1 MALKDLR
8 FFGGKA
14 ADIET
19 EAHVLAQR
27 LPALLIEARRVAH
40 TVSHGIHGRR
50 RSGPGETFWQF
61 RRFEKSDSAGVIDWR
76 RSAASDTL
84 YVREREW
91 EAAHTIWLW
100 PDMSSSMAF
109 CSHLA
114 PAPKIERSLVLTL
127 ALGELLAQ
135 AGEKIGIIGILPPT
149 AQRNAV
155 NRAAEAIV
163 QPVRAHED
171 LPSLPPP
178 AHLGRF
184 SECLLFS
191 DFLQPIDRIES
202 DLHRLADQGVNGHM
216 VQILDPAEESLPYE
230 GRTEFLSSDGDL
242 RVLAGRAESLRERYQ
257 ERMHAHQLALKD
269 LARRLEWSFLRHHT
283 GHPPEHAL
291 LAIHN
296 RLAGLEMSFR
306 YRPSQEKGPSADII
320 ALAPQTKRDGV

>member
-8 FFGGKA
+8 FFGGRA

-19 EAHVLAQR
+19 EAHALAQR

-40 TVSHGIHGRR
+40 TVTHGTHGRR

-100 PDMSSSMAF
+100 PDLSPSMEF

-114 PAPKIERSLVLTL
+114 SVQKIERALVLTL
-127 ALGELLAQ
+127 ALGELMVQ
-135 AGEKIGIIGILPPT
+135 AGEKIGLIGMLPPT
-149 AQRNAV
+149 AQRSAV

-163 QPVRAHED
+163 QHVKAHETS
-171 LPSLPPP
+171 PPLPPP
-178 AHLGRF
+178 ARLGRF
-184 SECLLFS
+184 SECLILS
-191 DFLQPIDRIES
+191 DFLQPIDQIES
-202 DLHRLADQGVNGHM
+202 DLHRLADQGVSGHM
-216 VQILDPAEESLPYE
+216 VQILDPAEETLPYE
-230 GRTEFLSSDGDL
+230 GRTEFLSSDGDV

-257 ERMHAHQLALKD
+257 ERMRAHQLALKD
-269 LARRLEWSFLRHHT
+269 LAGRLEWTFLRHHT
-283 GHPPEHAL
+283 GHPPEQAL

-306 YRPSQEKGPSADII
+306 YRPTEDQGVSAEII
-320 ALAPQTKRDGV
+320 ALAPQTKRDGA